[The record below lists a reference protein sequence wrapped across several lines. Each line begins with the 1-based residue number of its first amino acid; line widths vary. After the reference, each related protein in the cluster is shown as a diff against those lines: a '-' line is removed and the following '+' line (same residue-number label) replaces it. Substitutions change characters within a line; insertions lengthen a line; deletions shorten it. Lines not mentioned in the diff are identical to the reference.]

1 MIQQS
6 EQQTQKKYKIPKRT
20 IFWYLF
26 GALVTIFVMFE
37 FLYTYKLPAPA
48 KNSIGDQKTAA
59 FATYEDIPTRIVDA
73 IIAVEDKRFRIH
85 PGLDFLSIMRAAY
98 QTIMKNN
105 LQGASTID
113 QQTIKLLDQAF
124 SRSRTRKL
132 YEMRMA
138 INLQFHYS
146 KKDILL
152 TYINSIPFSHG
163 IKGWSSACSI
173 YFQKSCAYL
182 SDAELSYLFAVAQ
195 LGIIPYK
202 ETNQKIIYTKARI
215 LCDVLHNVTN
225 KSGSNR
231 TTEDDCA
238 VLHTQQT

>member
-1 MIQQS
+1 MVGS
-6 EQQTQKKYKIPKRT
+6 NTHLTKKSRAKKKMLIWSTIPA
-20 IFWYLF
+20 IAIVYIL
-26 GALVTIFVMFE
+26 LQ
-37 FLYTYKLPAPA
+37 FLYRYDLPAPA
-48 KNSIGDQKTAA
+48 KNSIRDQKTAA

-124 SRSRTRKL
+124 SRSRSRKL

-195 LGIIPYK
+195 LGINPYK

-238 VLHTQQT
+238 VLHSQQT